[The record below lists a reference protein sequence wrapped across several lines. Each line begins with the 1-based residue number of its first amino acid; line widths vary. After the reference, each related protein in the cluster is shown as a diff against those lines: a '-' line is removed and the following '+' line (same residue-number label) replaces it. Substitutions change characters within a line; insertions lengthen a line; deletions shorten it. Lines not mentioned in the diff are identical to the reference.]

1 MKISEYNDMMK
12 YLTRSPQIKLPKE
25 KKDEF
30 GYTPSQNRELEKYIA
45 TRPSFKESNGAWK
58 RFVEPEKLAE
68 KRKKESA
75 SKEQLEGLEKRL
87 ANARAHVTPSE
98 KKKMSKQDE
107 YDTYFNKNSPKYY
120 NKKSKPIDPVKINID
135 NIPELERPDPV
146 FDEQERQFKQILAEQ
161 KQKESDKW
169 TTGLASF
176 HRKKY

>member
-30 GYTPSQNRELEKYIA
+30 GYTPSQNKEIEKYIA
-45 TRPSFKESNGAWK
+45 TRPSAKESNGAWK

-87 ANARAHVTPSE
+87 ANARAMNPEFPGMLDSPCYVIGKNWCGPKE
-98 KKKMSKQDE
+98 KKCDKCFMNNVCPSK
-107 YDTYFNKNSPKYY
+107 
-120 NKKSKPIDPVKINID
+120 V
-135 NIPELERPDPV
+135 
-146 FDEQERQFKQILAEQ
+146 
-161 KQKESDKW
+161 
-169 TTGLASF
+169 
-176 HRKKY
+176 

>member
-1 MKISEYNDMMK
+1 MKIHEYNDMMS
-12 YLTRSPQIKLPKE
+12 YLTRPGKVLANNINNKKISNTERTGLVKGTKADTKPAPKKSKME
-25 KKDEF
+25 NWINDNIAMYESDTA
-30 GYTPSQNRELEKYIA
+30 TP
-45 TRPSFKESNGAWK
+45 
-58 RFVEPEKLAE
+58 
-68 KRKKESA
+68 
-75 SKEQLEGLEKRL
+75 EQVAGLEKRL

>member
-1 MKISEYNDMMK
+1 MKIHEYNSMMG
-12 YLTRSPQIKLPKE
+12 YLTRPGNKSITGASVLKSSNTEARTPLKRGSSDTKPAPKNSKME
-25 KKDEF
+25 NWVNDNIAMYESDTA
-30 GYTPSQNRELEKYIA
+30 TP
-45 TRPSFKESNGAWK
+45 
-58 RFVEPEKLAE
+58 
-68 KRKKESA
+68 
-75 SKEQLEGLEKRL
+75 EQVAGLEKRV
-87 ANARAHVTPSE
+87 AKARARVAPSE

-120 NKKSKPIDPVKINID
+120 SKEKSKPIDPVKIDID
-135 NIPELERPDPV
+135 IIPELERPDPV

>member
-1 MKISEYNDMMK
+1 MKINEYNDMMS
-12 YLTRSPQIKLPKE
+12 YLTRKGNTSISGGPVLKSSNTAQQRLAKGTTSDTKPAPKKSKME
-25 KKDEF
+25 NWVNDNIAMYESDTA
-30 GYTPSQNRELEKYIA
+30 TP
-45 TRPSFKESNGAWK
+45 
-58 RFVEPEKLAE
+58 
-68 KRKKESA
+68 
-75 SKEQLEGLEKRL
+75 EQVAGLEKRV
-87 ANARAHVTPSE
+87 AKARARVAPSE

-120 NKKSKPIDPVKINID
+120 SKEKSKPIDPVKIDID
-135 NIPELERPDPV
+135 IIPELERPDPV